1 MFEKLVKIAIKI
13 PPLRLLLEKL
23 VNRLL
28 RGEDDEKN
36 FGCSRWHLY
45 NDD

>member
-1 MFEKLVKIAIKI
+1 MFEKLVKLAIKI
-13 PPLRLLLEKL
+13 PPLRILLEKS
-23 VNRLL
+23 VQYLL
-28 RGEDDEKN
+28 GDEDDEKN